1 MKHTI
6 VEGTTEPQDFA
17 LLDDGAALVGTG
29 FDLGIDFRETSD
41 ELDDVVVA
49 WLNQATGT
57 VRVTGLE
64 GLPTGKY
71 HVRFTL
77 TDGAG
82 KVGYVPNGVGADEW
96 SVVRV

>member
-1 MKHTI
+1 MKHVI

-17 LLDDGAALVGTG
+17 LLSDQVALVGTG
-29 FDLGIDFRETSD
+29 LTLGIDFRETSD

-49 WLNQATGT
+49 WLDQAAGT

-64 GLPTGKY
+64 GLPTGNY

-77 TDGAG
+77 TDGG
-82 KVGYVPNGVGADEW
+82 GTVGYAPNGSAADEW
-96 SVVRV
+96 RVVRV